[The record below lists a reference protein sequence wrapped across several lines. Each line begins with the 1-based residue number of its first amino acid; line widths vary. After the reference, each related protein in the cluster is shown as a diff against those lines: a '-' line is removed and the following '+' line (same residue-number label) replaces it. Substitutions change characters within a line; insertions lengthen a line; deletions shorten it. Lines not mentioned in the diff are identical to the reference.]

1 MFITL
6 TGLDAMRVAV
16 DANLAPEVLLG
27 VQWTPARSLAQ
38 ARAMAGDDPN
48 TVRLRGDPRILLE
61 NILRQPILPGAD
73 LMAVVQ
79 AALAVNPPP
88 SLSLI
93 QAQLP

>member
-1 MFITL
+1 
-6 TGLDAMRVAV
+6 
-16 DANLAPEVLLG
+16 
-27 VQWTPARSLAQ
+27 
-38 ARAMAGDDPN
+38 
-48 TVRLRGDPRILLE
+48 
-61 NILRQPILPGAD
+61 LRQPILPGAD